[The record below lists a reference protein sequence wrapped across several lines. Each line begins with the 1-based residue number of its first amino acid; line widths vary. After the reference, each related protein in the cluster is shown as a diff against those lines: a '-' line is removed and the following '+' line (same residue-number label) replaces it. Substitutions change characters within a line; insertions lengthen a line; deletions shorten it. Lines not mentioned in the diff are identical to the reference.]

1 MVPAIGII
9 GVTAMAIQSVGVIG
23 AGQMGNGIA
32 HVVALAGYDV
42 LINDIKKDAES
53 RMKKS
58 VEALHVNFN
67 KIRTGRAHPSILD
80 AVTVEYYGGQVP
92 LNQVA
97 SVSVEDARTLAVA
110 PWEQGMVPKIEKA
123 IMTSDLGLNPSSAG
137 NVIRVPMPML
147 TEETRKGYIKQA
159 RGEAETARVAVRNV
173 RRDANGDF
181 KSLLKEKAITEDD
194 QRQGEDEIQKLT
206 DKYIAEID
214 KALAAKEQDLMQV

>member
-1 MVPAIGII
+1 
-9 GVTAMAIQSVGVIG
+9 
-23 AGQMGNGIA
+23 
-32 HVVALAGYDV
+32 
-42 LINDIKKDAES
+42 
-53 RMKKS
+53 MKKS
-58 VEALHVNFN
+58 VEALHSNFN

-80 AVTVEYYGGQVP
+80 AVTVDYYGGQVP

-97 SVSVEDARTLAVA
+97 SVNVEDARTLTVT

-123 IMTSDLGLNPSSAG
+123 IMTSDLGLNPASAG

-159 RGEAETARVAVRNV
+159 RSEAEHARVAVRNV

-181 KSLLKEKAITEDD
+181 KSLLKDKEITEDD

-206 DKYIAEID
+206 DKYIAEVD